1 MSHIASSVVGR
12 WALLVSSVIALVV
25 AGADPGSAQRPDA
38 LRVTHRVETTGSTFS
53 ELSGWVFNDG
63 QVDVVDVYVNVAAID
78 GAGKVLA
85 QGIPYV
91 GTVPARGSTP
101 FKARVPVVQGAT
113 GYRVG
118 INSFRFGMGRTESP

>member
-1 MSHIASSVVGR
+1 MSRIASSAVGR
-12 WALLVSSVIALVV
+12 RALLVSIVIALVV
-25 AGADPGSAQRPDA
+25 AGADPGSAQKPDA
-38 LRVTHRVETTGSTFS
+38 LRVTHRVDATGSTHS

-63 QVDVVDVYVNVAAID
+63 PIDLVDVYVNAAAID

-91 GTVPARGSTP
+91 GTVPAHGSIP
-101 FKARVPVVQGAT
+101 FKARVPVVQGVT

-118 INSFRFGMGRTESP
+118 INSFRFGMVRSESP

>member
-1 MSHIASSVVGR
+1 MSRFASSAVGR
-12 WALLVSSVIALVV
+12 RALLASIVIALVV

-38 LRVTHRVETTGSTFS
+38 LRVTHRVETTGSTYS
-53 ELSGWVFNDG
+53 ELSGLVFNDG
-63 QVDVVDVYVNVAAID
+63 SVDVVDVYVNAAAID

-91 GTVPARGSTP
+91 GTVRARGSTP
-101 FKARVPVVQGAT
+101 FKARVPLVQGVT

-118 INSFRFGMGRTESP
+118 INSFRFGMVPSEAP